1 VTIWSGVGEGR
12 IMAAASNPPVAGR
25 IFISYRREETAYPAG
40 WLYDRLVEHF
50 GQGKVF
56 KDVDSI
62 ALGDDFAEVINA
74 AVAHCD
80 VLLALIG
87 DGWLTITGE
96 DGRRRLEDPGDFVRL
111 EIEAALARGIRVI
124 PVLVD
129 GARMPQAADLP
140 PSLANLVRRQALELS
155 PSRFDFDTG
164 RLLRVL
170 DSSLAEAQARP
181 ASTEP
186 ALPTPPAQDQDDT
199 GTYRTSVSVHAP
211 SEVASTGAP
220 AAEPPSPDTAEI
232 QQAREAPG
240 SRGRRILSLRT
251 PRIRA
256 AVLIGLGVVLTTAVT
271 ITVVLTSHTGQT
283 SNSTAGGHTAEVS
296 SVAFN
301 QNGTI
306 LASASF
312 DHTVRL
318 WNTSTHKQMGQPLEG
333 QTGALMTVALSPDG
347 KIVASGG
354 DDQTVQLWNTATH
367 DRIVTLDQQPGRVN
381 SVAFSPDGKLL
392 ASGSDNDT
400 VMLRKAATTYANVY
414 FIQPAHTGGVFTVA
428 FSPDSKILAVGGRN
442 GTVRLWSTATGQ
454 PIGQALHG
462 HNGRVNSVAF
472 SPDGKLLA
480 SGGQDHTARLWDIR
494 TYKQISEPFNC
505 HSPVLSVAFSHDGK
519 TVACGTEN
527 FSVLLWDTSTAKQ
540 KGPPLHVC
548 NGEVFSVAFSPVG
561 NTFATGCG
569 DDTVR
574 LWNAA
579 TGGQI
584 GNSM

>member
-1 VTIWSGVGEGR
+1 
-12 IMAAASNPPVAGR
+12 MAASNPPAAGR

-50 GQGKVF
+50 GQGQIF

-62 ALGDDFAEVINA
+62 ALGDDFVDVINT
-74 AVAHCD
+74 AVARCD

-87 DGWLTITGE
+87 DRWLTITGE
-96 DGRRRLEDPGDFVRL
+96 DGRRRLEDPSDFVRL

-129 GARMPQAADLP
+129 GARMPRARDLP
-140 PSLANLVRRQALELS
+140 PSLAKLVRRQALELS

-181 ASTEP
+181 ASTGPRLPAAP
-186 ALPTPPAQDQDDT
+186 ALARRDP
-199 GTYRTSVSVHAP
+199 GTKRTSVSAQAP
-211 SEVASTGAP
+211 GEAAGTGAP
-220 AAEPPSPDTAEI
+220 VAEPPSPDTAEI
-232 QQAREAPG
+232 QQASEAPG
-240 SRGRRILSLRT
+240 SRGWRILPVRT
-251 PRIRA
+251 PRLRA
-256 AVLIGLGVVLTTAVT
+256 AILIGLGVALATAVT
-271 ITVVLTSHTGQT
+271 ITLVLTSQTGQT
-283 SNSTAGGHTAEVS
+283 SNSTGGGHTAEVS

-318 WNTSTHKQMGQPLEG
+318 WNTSNRKQIGQPLEG

-354 DDQTVQLWNTATH
+354 DDQTVQLWNRATH
-367 DRIVTLDQQPGRVN
+367 ERIITLDQQPGRVN

-400 VMLRKAATTYANVY
+400 VLLRKAATPYANVY

-428 FSPDSKILAVGGRN
+428 FSPDSKILAAGGKN
-442 GTVRLWSTATGQ
+442 GTVRLWSTATRKS
-454 PIGQALHG
+454 IGQALHG

-472 SPDGKLLA
+472 SPNGKLLA
-480 SGGQDHTARLWDIR
+480 SGGQDHMMRLWNIK
-494 TYKQISEPFNC
+494 TYKQIGEPLNC
-505 HSPVLSVAFSHDGK
+505 QSPVLSVAFSHDGK
-519 TVACGTEN
+519 TLACGTEN
-527 FSVLLWDTSTAKQ
+527 FSALLWNPSTLKP
-540 KGPPLHVC
+540 KGPPLHIC
-548 NGEVFSVAFSPVG
+548 GGEVFSVAFSPIG

-579 TGGQI
+579 TGRQI
-584 GNSM
+584 GKSM